1 MKKILVRAYCQSN
14 LGDDLFVLHLAKRYP
29 TVRFFLYAVGE
40 NQKPF
45 QGAVNVRLPNEFDR
59 IRRKGKHLMH
69 RQDLFDGRGM
79 DASVMIGGSVLWEG
93 APLEFAKPGQPS
105 FLIGANCEKSYSP
118 EFFQQLKKAIRKTD
132 GCCFR
137 DSASYEKFS
146 GLPNVTW
153 APDVLFDYD
162 PELPIQKG
170 KGIGISVV
178 SRKGVF
184 QEDTLRETYYNAAA
198 QLCQRSLEQNIPVRL
213 LSFCKSEGDEEAI
226 SAIMQKIPQQEK
238 VTVCLYRGDPKAF
251 LAEMNAC
258 ETIVA
263 TRFHAMILGWV
274 LGKNVVPIIY
284 SSKQTQ
290 VLEDCGFQGP
300 MWNAM
305 ESKKMNGETLLAF
318 AREEKGGLEISKL
331 KERSKSQFEAL
342 DQFLK

>member
-45 QGAVNVRLPNEFDR
+45 QGAVNVRLPNAWDR
-59 IRRKGKHLMH
+59 IRRKGNHLVN

-79 DASVMIGGSVLWEG
+79 DASVTIGGSILWEG
-93 APLEFAKPGQPS
+93 APLNFVQSGQPN
-105 FLIGANCEKSYSP
+105 FLIGANCEKSYSQ
-118 EFFQQLKKAIRKTD
+118 EFFQQLKESIGKTN

-162 PELPIQKG
+162 PELPAQKG
-170 KGIGISVV
+170 KGLGISVV

-184 QEDTLRETYYNAAA
+184 QETALRETYYNSIA
-198 QLCQRSLEQNIPVRL
+198 QLCQYSLEQGVPVHL

-226 SAIMQKIPQQEK
+226 SAILQKVPQREQII
-238 VTVCLYRGDPKAF
+238 VSAYRGNPKAF

-290 VLEDCGFQGP
+290 VLKDCGFCGP

-305 ESKKMNGETLLAF
+305 ERKEMTGEALYEF
-318 AREEKGGLEISKL
+318 ALKEKGQMEISELRERAKAQFKFLDNYL
-331 KERSKSQFEAL
+331 K
-342 DQFLK
+342 